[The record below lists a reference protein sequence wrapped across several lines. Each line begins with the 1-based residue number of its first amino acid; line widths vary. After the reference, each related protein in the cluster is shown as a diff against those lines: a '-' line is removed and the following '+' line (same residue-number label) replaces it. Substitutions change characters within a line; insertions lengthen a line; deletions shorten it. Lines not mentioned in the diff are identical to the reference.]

1 MRRVGGIPLSPRSQ
15 RESDP
20 RAPVGQGGYSNRLHI
35 LRQYGLPEKHHH
47 ESEGEGGD
55 QLQIVRQ
62 NRLSTGSRLVTTW
75 VLLVPA
81 ALAAQR
87 PRAADDQ
94 QALLMQVMP
103 MADAFSEKDGEP
115 PVFRAYRADPSGG
128 VQTLVGYVFL
138 TSDVPPEE
146 VGYSAPIVVLVGI
159 DLEGTI
165 MGARVLSYRESIR
178 RVWGDFLRRPGVQEQ
193 YAGKHIA
200 DPFRVGRD
208 VDGITRATITMSAMS
223 RGIRNAARRV
233 AAAYLPAPG
242 ATSSA
247 IPSAGDG
254 SSVLERLDT
263 VSWPE
268 LLMRG
273 VVVAI
278 TISAEN
284 VAGFDLSF
292 AYLGDEELGGLL
304 VGADA
309 YARARAAAGGR
320 LDDDHLLLI
329 GLDGS
334 FLNLFDPQAL
344 TVRQGAQTVR
354 LSRNDFV
361 FLGEPREGIIAGQ
374 VQFIGA
380 LLVDRAVD
388 VRQPFIIEY
397 DMGPPLGLFSTEY
410 AVPGEMLALE
420 RERTAPTVEATP
432 PPPVATPVPAV
443 REATETAPAPAP
455 RTTREEDRP
464 PPAPP
469 AGAPAP
475 ELEEVPAREDSGP
488 ESAAAPEDAFELT
501 MPSVVEEDVAL
512 SRLFSEIDWSRVL
525 PLLAL
530 FGVVMFAFLR
540 KSTAARWAALGATLA
555 YLGLVDGGFLSI
567 SHITAG
573 ITTGLSVYVSDL
585 PLLLIVTFTVVTT
598 LLWGRVLCGFLCPFG
613 ALQDFLERVVPRRF
627 QRKIP
632 QRIHDRALYIKYAIL
647 ALIVVLAVVASEVSI
662 FQYFE
667 PFGTVFFLS
676 PSVTLWGIAIAIL
689 VASSSVPRF
698 YCRYICP
705 LGAALGLASLLA
717 PFRIKRVDA
726 CNACKVCERSCP
738 TGAIRGPD
746 IDFKECVR
754 CDTCE
759 VKLLTRAGVCR
770 KLSKGEVLVQIK
782 GTGSVGEPA
791 VRVAMG
797 ASDG

>member
-1 MRRVGGIPLSPRSQ
+1 
-15 RESDP
+15 
-20 RAPVGQGGYSNRLHI
+20 LHI
-35 LRQYGLPEKHHH
+35 IRQYWLPEKHHQ
-47 ESEGEGGD
+47 ESEGEGGG
-55 QLQIVRQ
+55 QLQIVRH
-62 NRLSTGSRLVTTW
+62 NRLSTGSLLVITW
-75 VLLVPA
+75 VLVAPA
-81 ALAAQR
+81 AATAQR

-103 MADAFSEKDGEP
+103 TADAFSEKDGEP
-115 PVFRAYRADPSGG
+115 RVFRAYRADPSSGE
-128 VQTLVGYVFL
+128 QTLVGYVFL
-138 TSDVPPEE
+138 TSDAPPEE
-146 VGYSAPIVVLVGI
+146 IGYSAPIVVLVGI

-165 MGARVLSYRESIR
+165 TGARVLRYRESIR
-178 RVWGDFLRRPGVQEQ
+178 RVWGDFLQRPGVQEQ

-233 AAAYLPAPG
+233 AAAYLPADG
-242 ATSSA
+242 AKSSA

-268 LLMRG
+268 LLTRG
-273 VVVAI
+273 VVVTI

-309 YARARAAAGGR
+309 YAGARAAAGGR
-320 LDDDHLLLI
+320 VDDDHLLLI

-344 TVRQGAQTVR
+344 TVRQAAQTVR
-354 LSRNDFV
+354 FSRNDFV
-361 FLGEPREGIIAGQ
+361 FLGEPRDGIIAGQ

-410 AVPGEMLALE
+410 AVPAEVLALE
-420 RERTAPTVEATP
+420 RQRNAPVVTATPEPKTKDEDPARPPSAVAKPAPVEAQAEP
-432 PPPVATPVPAV
+432 EAAREEERPAPPVATPAAEREAAPV
-443 REATETAPAPAP
+443 RE
-455 RTTREEDRP
+455 DVF
-464 PPAPP
+464 
-469 AGAPAP
+469 
-475 ELEEVPAREDSGP
+475 EL
-488 ESAAAPEDAFELT
+488 AAPT
-501 MPSVVEEDVAL
+501 IVEEDTAL
-512 SRLFSEIDWSRVL
+512 SRLFTGIVWSKVA

-530 FGVVMFAFLR
+530 FAVVLYAFLR
-540 KSTAARWAALGATLA
+540 KNTAARWLALAGTMF
-555 YLGLVDGGFLSI
+555 YLGFVDGGFLSM

-613 ALQDFLERVVPRRF
+613 ALQDFLERVVPRRL
-627 QRKIP
+627 QHNIP
-632 QRIHDRALYIKYAIL
+632 QRIHDRAIYIKYAIL
-647 ALIVVLAVVASEVSI
+647 GLIVVLAVVASEVSI

-676 PSVTLWGIAIAIL
+676 PSIVLWSIAIAIL
-689 VASSSVPRF
+689 VASALVPRF

-717 PFRIKRVDA
+717 PFRIRRVDA

-770 KLSKGEVLVQIK
+770 KLSMDEILVQLRRP
-782 GTGSVGEPA
+782 GTTRQPTGRIG
-791 VRVAMG
+791 MG
-797 ASDG
+797 IRNG

>member
-1 MRRVGGIPLSPRSQ
+1 VHWRRQ
-15 RESDP
+15 
-20 RAPVGQGGYSNRLHI
+20 I
-35 LRQYGLPEKHHH
+35 LREKSLSSGLRFV
-47 ESEGEGGD
+47 GI
-55 QLQIVRQ
+55 L
-62 NRLSTGSRLVTTW
+62 
-75 VLLVPA
+75 VLLAPA
-81 ALAAQR
+81 TVTAQR
-87 PRAADDQ
+87 RRATEDQ
-94 QALLMQVMP
+94 QALLMEVMP
-103 MADAFSEKDGEP
+103 RADTFSVKEGDP
-115 PVFRAYRADPSGG
+115 PVIRAYRADPSSGE
-128 VQTLVGYVFL
+128 QTLVGYVFL

-146 VGYSAPIVVLVGI
+146 VGYSAPIGVLVGI

-165 MGARVLSYRESIR
+165 TGVRVLGYRESIR
-178 RVWGDFLRRPGVQEQ
+178 RIWGDFLRRPGVQEQ

-208 VDGITRATITMSAMS
+208 VDGITRATITMAAMS

-233 AAAYLPAPG
+233 AAAYLPADG

-273 VVVAI
+273 AVVTI

-292 AYLGDEELGGLL
+292 AYLGDEDVGKLL

-309 YARARAAAGGR
+309 DAAARAAAGGR
-320 LDDDHLLLI
+320 ADEDRLLLI

-354 LSRNDFV
+354 LSRNDFF

-374 VQFIGA
+374 VQFIAA
-380 LLVDRAVD
+380 LLVDRTVD
-388 VRQPFIIEY
+388 VRQPFLIEY

-410 AVPGEMLALE
+410 AVPREMLALE
-420 RERTAPTVEATP
+420 RERTAPTVEATL
-432 PPPVATPVPAV
+432 PPVATPIPAA
-443 REATETAPAPAP
+443 REATETVPAPAPA
-455 RTTREEDRP
+455 
-464 PPAPP
+464 
-469 AGAPAP
+469 
-475 ELEEVPAREDSGP
+475 LEEASAREDPRS

-501 MPSVVEEDVAL
+501 MPSVVEEDAAL
-512 SRLFSEIDWSRVL
+512 SRLFSGIDWSRVL

-530 FGVVMFAFLR
+530 FAVVMFAFLR
-540 KSTAARWAALGATLA
+540 KSTAVRWAAVGGTLA
-555 YLGLVDGGFLSI
+555 YLGFVDGGFLSM

-613 ALQDFLERVVPRRF
+613 AVQDFLERMVPRRF

-632 QRIHDRALYIKYAIL
+632 QRTHDRAIYIKYGIL
-647 ALIVVLAVVASEVSI
+647 GLIVVLAVVASEISV

-676 PSVTLWGIAIAIL
+676 SSIVLWGIAIAIL
-689 VASSSVPRF
+689 VASAVVPRF

-770 KLSKGEVLVQIK
+770 KLSKEEILVQIK
-782 GTGSVGEPA
+782 RSSSGREPT

-797 ASDG
+797 VSDAL